1 MPSSMNYINQ
11 LENKNSFPPPKIIDK
26 LAAAL
31 KIRPR
36 SYSMTACPEN
46 IIGANRDTF
55 IAMLAARVHERLQA
69 DSGAALAR
77 RYKRSFRYERR

>member
-31 KIRPR
+31 KIRPAQLFD
-36 SYSMTACPEN
+36 AC
-46 IIGANRDTF
+46 
-55 IAMLAARVHERLQA
+55 M
-69 DSGAALAR
+69 S
-77 RYKRSFRYERR
+77 